1 MTPAA
6 EWCVSTTRCQAATVA
21 ACGKT
26 WGTFPTCRASSGFE
40 HDEIVLHVAF
50 NRLPLIPEE
59 AAGEDI
65 MAKQHETGSES
76 AMAIGS
82 RGGTDH
88 PSDPLSELIM
98 RLAESADAALVV
110 NHRRTP
116 FPRWPVPDL
125 TMPANGPRAP
135 WLRGI
140 IERMQIPGATQSP
153 TNLAALKAGLFLLGD
168 FFDDSHACSQSIEGL
183 GAHHTGDYWHAIL
196 HRREPDYGNAKY
208 WFRHVGRHPVFTDLA
223 PSIARQLSA
232 ATGSL
237 AATLERWRDR
247 LVSRGH
253 WDPLA
258 FVDLC
263 AAAETDAELNEWCM
277 QVQFEE
283 MLLLLES
290 TIRES
295 GQ

>member
-1 MTPAA
+1 MSNQR
-6 EWCVSTTRCQAATVA
+6 ESVSEVA
-21 ACGKT
+21 
-26 WGTFPTCRASSGFE
+26 
-40 HDEIVLHVAF
+40 V
-50 NRLPLIPEE
+50 
-59 AAGEDI
+59 
-65 MAKQHETGSES
+65 
-76 AMAIGS
+76 AIGS
-82 RGGTDH
+82 RAEPGH
-88 PSDPLSELIM
+88 PPDPLIGLIM
-98 RLAESADAALVV
+98 RLAESADAALVE
-110 NHRRTP
+110 NYRRTSTP
-116 FPRWPVPDL
+116 SSPVPDL

-140 IERMQIPGATQSP
+140 IERVQVPGANPSP
-153 TNLAALKAGLFLLGD
+153 TKLSALKAGLFLLGD

-208 WFRHVGRHPVFTDLA
+208 WFRNVGRHPVFAELA
-223 PSIARQLSA
+223 PSVERQLST

-237 AATLERWRDR
+237 SATLEHWHDR
-247 LVSRGH
+247 LLSRGH

-258 FVDLC
+258 FVELC
-263 AAAETDAELNEWCM
+263 VAAETDAELKEWCG

-290 TIRES
+290 TMRES

>member
-1 MTPAA
+1 MSVQR
-6 EWCVSTTRCQAATVA
+6 ETT
-21 ACGKT
+21 
-26 WGTFPTCRASSGFE
+26 SE
-40 HDEIVLHVAF
+40 
-50 NRLPLIPEE
+50 
-59 AAGEDI
+59 
-65 MAKQHETGSES
+65 SES
-76 AMAIGS
+76 AMAIGL
-82 RGGTDH
+82 RAETGH
-88 PSDPLSELIM
+88 PPDPLSELIV
-98 RLAESADAALVV
+98 RLVESADAAIVE
-110 NHRRTP
+110 NHRRTS
-116 FPRWPVPDL
+116 FPRSPGPQL

-135 WLRGI
+135 WLRGT
-140 IERMQIPGATQSP
+140 IERMQVRGAQQSP

-168 FFDDSHACSQSIEGL
+168 FFDDSHANSQSIEGL

-208 WFRHVGRHPVFTDLA
+208 WFRHVGRHPAFVELA
-223 PSIARQLSA
+223 RSVERQLSA

-237 AATLERWRDR
+237 AATLDRWRDR

-263 AAAETDAELNEWCM
+263 AAAETDAALKEWCG

-290 TIRES
+290 TMRES

>member
-1 MTPAA
+1 M
-6 EWCVSTTRCQAATVA
+6 
-21 ACGKT
+21 
-26 WGTFPTCRASSGFE
+26 
-40 HDEIVLHVAF
+40 LHVTF
-50 NRLPLIPEE
+50 NRLPLIPGE
-59 AAGEDI
+59 AAGEGI
-65 MAKQHETGSES
+65 MAKQHGSDSES
-76 AMAIGS
+76 AMEIGS
-82 RGGTDH
+82 RAETDR
-88 PSDPLSELIM
+88 PSDPLSELIV
-98 RLAESADAALVV
+98 RLAESADAALVE
-110 NHRRTP
+110 NHRRTS
-116 FPRWPVPDL
+116 FPRSPVPQL
-125 TMPANGPRAP
+125 TMPVNGPRAP
-135 WLRGI
+135 WLREI
-140 IERMQIPGATQSP
+140 IERTQVPGAKQSP
-153 TNLAALKAGLFLLGD
+153 TKLAALKAGLFLLGD

-208 WFRHVGRHPVFTDLA
+208 WFRHVGRHPVFADLA

-263 AAAETDAELNEWCM
+263 AATETDAELKEWCM

-283 MLLLLES
+283 FLLLLEA

>member
-1 MTPAA
+1 M
-6 EWCVSTTRCQAATVA
+6 SDQR
-21 ACGKT
+21 
-26 WGTFPTCRASSGFE
+26 
-40 HDEIVLHVAF
+40 
-50 NRLPLIPEE
+50 
-59 AAGEDI
+59 
-65 MAKQHETGSES
+65 ETGTES

-82 RGGTDH
+82 RAEPGH
-88 PSDPLSELIM
+88 PPDPLTELIV
-98 RLAESADAALVV
+98 RLAESGDAALVE

-116 FPRWPVPDL
+116 FPRWSVPDL
-125 TMPANGPRAP
+125 TMPSNGPRAP

-140 IERMQIPGATQSP
+140 IERTQVRGAQQSP

-196 HRREPDYGNAKY
+196 HRREPDHGNAKY
-208 WFRHVGRHPVFTDLA
+208 WFRHVGRHPVFAELA
-223 PSIARQLSA
+223 PSVARQLSA

-247 LVSRGH
+247 LVSRGQ
-253 WDPLA
+253 WDSLA

-263 AAAETDAELNEWCM
+263 AAAEPDAELKEWCR

-290 TIRES
+290 TMRES